1 MLSISNSI
9 LPMGVMLNLRNSLHL
24 ISQRLRDTF
33 RFMRGNMLV
42 LSLTNLLGNFSRAMV
57 FPYTSL
63 YILAL
68 GGQAEQIGFITA
80 LSPLIGLVLFP
91 IAGYIT
97 DNAGRV
103 RIIALS
109 YYLSGIFLLLFVFAP
124 SWEWIALA
132 MFLRGSMA
140 LQFPARSAII
150 ADSLSPE
157 ERGTG
162 IATMNTIGGTLSII
176 APFIAGQVVDHY
188 GPNWGVRVLYA
199 AMLLLYVGSGVITQR
214 YLKETAVNADRNIEF
229 GALRKAFVDA
239 YGGLGQLMRS
249 VPPVVLALTAVIILC
264 FMTNGII
271 SAFWVVYAVEEV
283 GLSPVDWGLILLL
296 ETLVR
301 NLLFIPG
308 GILVDRLGRTVA
320 LGIALVLALIAMPL
334 FVLVHGF
341 IGVLLVRILV
351 ILAQVLLIPA
361 SIALMADS
369 IPRAIRGR
377 VMAATGQGGVMLG
390 NAGGGTGGPGT
401 GYLITIPLMISSVA
415 GGFLYGANPAFPWY
429 VAGGMMALALVVTIF
444 FVRDAVQAEA

>member
-1 MLSISNSI
+1 
-9 LPMGVMLNLRNSLHL
+9 MLNLRNSVPHL
-24 ISQRLRDTF
+24 LQRTRDTF
-33 RFMRGNMLV
+33 QFMRGNMLV
-42 LSLTNLLGNFSRAMV
+42 LSITNLLGNFSRAMV

-91 IAGYIT
+91 IAGYIA

-124 SWEWIALA
+124 NWQWIAVA

-140 LQFPARSAII
+140 LQFPARSAIV

-162 IATMNTIGGTLSII
+162 VATMNTIAGTLSIV
-176 APFIAGQVVDHY
+176 APFVAGKVVDTY

-199 AMLLLYVGSGVITQR
+199 AMLVLYVGSGVVTQR
-214 YLKETAVNADRNIEF
+214 YLKETATNADRSIDLV
-229 GALRKAFVDA
+229 ALRQALFAA
-239 YGGLGQLMRS
+239 YSGLAELMRS
-249 VPPVVLALTAVIILC
+249 VPPVVLALTSVIILC
-264 FMTNGII
+264 FMTNGIV

-308 GILVDRLGRTVA
+308 GFLVDRLGRAVA
-320 LGIALVLALIAMPL
+320 LGMALILALIAMPL
-334 FVLVHGF
+334 FVLVSGF
-341 IGVLLVRILV
+341 IGVLLVRLLV

-369 IPRAIRGR
+369 IPRQIRGR

-401 GYLITIPLMISSVA
+401 GYLITIPLMLSSVA
-415 GGFLYGANPAFPWY
+415 GGFLYGANPAYPWY
-429 VAGGMMALALVVTIF
+429 VAGGMMVVALGVTVF
-444 FVRDAVQAEA
+444 WVRDAVRAEA